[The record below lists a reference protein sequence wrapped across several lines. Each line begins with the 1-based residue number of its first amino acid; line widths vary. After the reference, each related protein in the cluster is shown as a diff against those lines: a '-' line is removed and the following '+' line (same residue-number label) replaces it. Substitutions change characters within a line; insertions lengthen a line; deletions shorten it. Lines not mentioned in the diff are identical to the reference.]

1 MEKIVVILLLLISF
15 AYCLTSSNS
24 TDEIPNDVTPAIMD
38 VFLKILVVTGISIA
52 GGGLVFL
59 LPIAFYLVLIAIGFT
74 GAGNLIQV

>member
-1 MEKIVVILLLLISF
+1 MDKIVVILLLLISF

-59 LPIAFYLVLIAIGFT
+59 LPIAFYVGLIAIGFT